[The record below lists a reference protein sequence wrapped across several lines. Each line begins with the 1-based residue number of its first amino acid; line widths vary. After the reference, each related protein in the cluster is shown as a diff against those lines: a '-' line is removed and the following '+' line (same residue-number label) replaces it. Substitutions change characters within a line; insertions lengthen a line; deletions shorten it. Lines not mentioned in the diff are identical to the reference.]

1 MFTWKEE
8 VENQIKCHQ
17 QYRQVHEMI
26 ETEKDKEKEGNFMLE
41 FNKINASF
49 FNFLPFKLYS
59 KFSCLQLYH
68 GSTVFIG

>member
-26 ETEKDKEKEGNFMLE
+26 ETEKDQEKEGNFMLE
-41 FNKINASF
+41 LNKINASF
-49 FNFLPFKLYS
+49 FNFF
-59 KFSCLQLYH
+59 CLLSYIPNFLAYMYH